1 MLKIKNLNLVV
12 ALSTAL
18 LLNSCNGQEL
28 KKNENGL
35 QYIFHKDVDGKTA
48 ILGDF
53 VEVNMVIKNSKD
65 SVLQSSYGQK
75 PFTFPI
81 QKGAFKG
88 SLEEG
93 LLLMSAGDSATF
105 FVNADSLFNPK
116 FGMSRPPFI
125 LANSLLHFTVK
136 MEKIK
141 SKEEIEKEMK
151 ESAEKRKSSDDQLIV
166 EYMKANNLT
175 GIKTPTGL
183 YYVKQLPGKGQLAKA
198 GDTVSVHYTGK
209 LLNGTVFDSSRERG
223 QPIEFPLG
231 AGFVI
236 PGWDQ
241 GISMMAPGE
250 KGLLLIP
257 SHLAYGE
264 RDMGTIPANSVLTFD
279 VELVKIKG
287 NKVAVPAQ
295 NPAPAT
301 KTTKKTT
308 PAAKTK

>member
-1 MLKIKNLNLVV
+1 MLKTKKLNLVV
-12 ALSTAL
+12 AISTAL
-18 LLNSCNGQEL
+18 LLNSCNGQEI

-35 QYIFHKDVDGKTA
+35 QYIFHKDVEGKLA
-48 ILGDF
+48 ALGDF
-53 VEVNMVIKNSKD
+53 IEVNMVIKTAKD
-65 SVLQSSYGQK
+65 SVLQNSYGSK
-75 PFTFPI
+75 PYNFPL

-93 LLLMSAGDSATF
+93 LLLMSVGDSATF

-125 LANSLLHFTVK
+125 AEKSLLHFTVK

-141 SKEEIEKEMK
+141 SREQVENEMR

-166 EYMKANNLT
+166 EYMKTNNLT

-183 YYVKQLPGKGQLAKA
+183 YYVKQLPGKGALAKA
-198 GDTVSVHYTGK
+198 GDTVAVHYTGK

-231 AGFVI
+231 SGFVI

-241 GISMMAPGE
+241 GIAMMAAGE

-287 NKVAVPAQ
+287 DKTKAPAPKASVPAQ
-295 NPAPAT
+295 KSTP
-301 KTTKKTT
+301 KK
-308 PAAKTK
+308 AVK